1 MFTYPIEAI
10 LLTISQLE
18 HRYHGVTVLS
28 VPYFE
33 LARGRHALLLGPS
46 GSGKST
52 LLHLLGA
59 ILSPQNGRIAID
71 GIDLAS
77 LAPREAD
84 AWRGRHVGLLP
95 QQLALVASLSVRDNV
110 LLPAYACGLPP
121 DVERAQALLAGLGLA
136 DKAHAMP
143 HQLSGGQ
150 RQRVAIARAM
160 FTQPRLLLADEP
172 TANLDDAACAQVVAL
187 LARQARDA
195 NASLLIASHD
205 ARLIAALPGA
215 AVLRLPAR
223 GELPCAA

>member
-1 MFTYPIEAI
+1 MIETNV
-10 LLTISQLE
+10 LTITQLE
-18 HRYHGVTVLS
+18 HRYGGVTVLA
-28 VPYFE
+28 VPFFE

-46 GSGKST
+46 GCGKST

-59 ILSPQNGRIAID
+59 ILTAQAGRIEID
-71 GIDLAS
+71 GVDLAA
-77 LAPREAD
+77 LAPRAAD
-84 AWRGRHVGLLP
+84 DWRGRHVGLLP
-95 QQLALVASLSVRDNV
+95 QQLALVSSLCVRDNV
-110 LLPAYACGLPP
+110 LLPAYAAGLPA
-121 DVERAQALLAGLGLA
+121 DEQRAQALLAGLGLA

-160 FTQPRLLLADEP
+160 YTQPRLLLADEP
-172 TANLDDAACAQVVAL
+172 TANLDDRACATVVAL

-215 AVLRLPAR
+215 AILRLPAR

>member
-1 MFTYPIEAI
+1 MLSLPIETI
-10 LLTISQLE
+10 LLTITQLE
-18 HRYHGVTVLS
+18 HRYNGVTVLS
-28 VPYFE
+28 VPSFE
-33 LARGRHALLLGPS
+33 LARGEHALLLGPS

-59 ILSPQNGRIAID
+59 ILAPQAGRIEID
-71 GIDLAS
+71 GVDLAA
-77 LAPREAD
+77 LAPRAAD

-95 QQLALVASLSVRDNV
+95 QQLALVASLCVRDNV
-110 LLPAYACGLPP
+110 LLPAYAAGLPA

-160 FTQPRLLLADEP
+160 FPRPRLLLADEP
-172 TANLDDAACAQVVAL
+172 TANLDDAACARVVAL
-187 LARQARDA
+187 LAAQAREA
-195 NASLLIASHD
+195 YASLLIASHD

-215 AVLRLPAR
+215 AVFCLPLR
-223 GELPCAA
+223 GELPCVA

>member
-1 MFTYPIEAI
+1 M
-10 LLTISQLE
+10 LTISRLE
-18 HRYHGVTVLS
+18 HRYGGVTVLC
-28 VPYFE
+28 VPFFE
-33 LARGRHALLLGPS
+33 LPRGQHALLLGPS

-59 ILSPQNGRIAID
+59 ILSPQAGRITLD
-71 GIDLAS
+71 GVDLAS
-77 LAPREAD
+77 LAPRAAD

-110 LLPAYACGLPP
+110 LLPAYAGGMPA
-121 DVERAQALLAGLGLA
+121 DVQRAQALLAGLGLA
-136 DKAHAMP
+136 DQAQAMP

-160 FTQPRLLLADEP
+160 YSRPRLLLADEP
-172 TANLDDAACAQVVAL
+172 SANLDDAACASVAAL
-187 LARQARDA
+187 LLRQARDA

-205 ARLIAALPGA
+205 ARLVAALPGA
-215 AVLRLPAR
+215 AILRLPAR